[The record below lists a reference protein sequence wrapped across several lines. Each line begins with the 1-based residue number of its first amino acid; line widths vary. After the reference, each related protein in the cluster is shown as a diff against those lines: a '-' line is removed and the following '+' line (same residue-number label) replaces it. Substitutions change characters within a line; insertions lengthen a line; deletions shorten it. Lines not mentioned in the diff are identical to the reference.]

1 MTKLDPEDL
10 AILGAFGTGPEC
22 ERHAE
27 RAADRAARREDEQSD
42 IDAFPKRAHQGARL
56 THKDQQPV
64 WQIPDDVPLFTMATV
79 SRAADVAPPTIRA
92 WFQRKHARLKEG
104 DTKAHLN
111 GLPNKFTLRSVMML
125 AVTSE
130 LVRLGSLP
138 GEAFKCAE
146 HWMGDGAIEGQVGAV
161 ASRDL
166 GGLFA
171 APLMTYLV
179 VGADG
184 VSGTSQPCRIEGIDP
199 HDPKA
204 HSAFFN
210 ALFFRGRSSAKIVLL
225 NMVDRRVR
233 QVCQEAVLGDGAPPE
248 PDWEAVAA
256 KLVAADNV

>member
-1 MTKLDPEDL
+1 MIRRNPADL
-10 AILGAFGTGPEC
+10 AILSKFGTNAGRELC
-22 ERHAE
+22 VES
-27 RAADRAARREDEQSD
+27 AAYAAARRESQKSK
-42 IDAFPKRAHQGARL
+42 IDAPLKRAHQARMSP
-56 THKDQQPV
+56 HKDLMPM
-64 WQIPDDVPLFTMATV
+64 WQIPNDVPLFTMATV

-104 DTKAHLN
+104 DTKAHTN
-111 GLPNKFTLRSVMML
+111 GLPHKFTLRSVMML

-146 HWMGDGAIEGQVGAV
+146 HWMSDGAIEGQVGAV
-161 ASRDL
+161 ASRDV

-171 APLMTYLV
+171 APRMTYLI

-248 PDWEAVAA
+248 PDWEVVAA
-256 KLVAADNV
+256 KLIAAEA

>member
-1 MTKLDPEDL
+1 M
-10 AILGAFGTGPEC
+10 
-22 ERHAE
+22 
-27 RAADRAARREDEQSD
+27 
-42 IDAFPKRAHQGARL
+42 
-56 THKDQQPV
+56 

-104 DTKAHLN
+104 DTKAHIN

-138 GEAFKCAE
+138 ADAFKCAE
-146 HWMGDGAIEGQVGAV
+146 HWMGDGVAEGQVNAV
-161 ASRDL
+161 ASRDA

-179 VGADG
+179 VGADDI
-184 VSGTSQPCRIEGIDP
+184 SKTSQPCRIEGIDP

-233 QVCQEAVLGDGAPPE
+233 QVCHEAVLGDSAPPA

-256 KLVAADNV
+256 KLISAEA